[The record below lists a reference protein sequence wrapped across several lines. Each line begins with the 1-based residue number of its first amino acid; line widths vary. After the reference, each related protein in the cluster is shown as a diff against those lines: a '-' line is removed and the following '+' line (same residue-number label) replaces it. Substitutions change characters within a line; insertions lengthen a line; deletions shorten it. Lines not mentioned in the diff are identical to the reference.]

1 MEVEM
6 KNKDS
11 HNYDY
16 GHVRGVKVQES
27 EKWGRSAALRRY
39 GESRSPDMKAKDQSG
54 PQRLGDSNNLRG
66 PGWANDVANDWR
78 RGANEDGRPPNF
90 DRGKR

>member
-1 MEVEM
+1 MR
-6 KNKDS
+6 NKDS

-16 GHVRGVKVQES
+16 GHVRGVRVQEM

-39 GESRSPDMKAKDQSG
+39 GESRSPDMKAKDMSQ
-54 PQRLGDSNNLRG
+54 PQDPIDKRG

-78 RGANEDGRPPNF
+78 RGAGGDGRPPNF
-90 DRGKR
+90 DKGKR